1 VSVQD
6 QLLLDVALLGYG
18 RDPDLAL
25 SIRRLARMVL
35 VGPSFDEIVTL
46 LRAEVDRQ
54 CVEQDQ
60 DL

>member
-6 QLLLDVALLGYG
+6 HLLLDVIALGYG

-25 SIRRLARMVL
+25 AIRRLARMVL

-54 CVEQDQ
+54 CVEQDP